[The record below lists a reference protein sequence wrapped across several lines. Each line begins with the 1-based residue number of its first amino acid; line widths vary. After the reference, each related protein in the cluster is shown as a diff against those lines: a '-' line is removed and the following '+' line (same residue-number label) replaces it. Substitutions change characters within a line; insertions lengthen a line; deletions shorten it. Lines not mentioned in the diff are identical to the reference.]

1 MTAPTPLLD
10 LDDGDALVSAD
21 TEGVLRSAAMGGA
34 QIRATRSAVEEGAL
48 ERLQGLRPRSV
59 VVVTGAGRAG
69 RGAGILT
76 AVLAERIGFPLVRA
90 TRTPVW
96 VGPLDVVVVAGDD
109 AGDPRLVQ
117 AVDAAVRRGAEVVV
131 AAPDEGPLQAAAAGR
146 VVMFAPR
153 VRALTRHGLLRYFA
167 VLLAVLRVVG
177 SERWGD
183 EVPDLEQLADAV
195 DGEAL
200 RDRPDSEVFHNPAKS
215 LASRMQGRRIVL
227 TGDTESTVELAR
239 HGAEALLHAG
249 RVATASELPD
259 VLSAAGTFRVDQA
272 LSAHDSIF
280 HDPELDG
287 PPPASPVRT
296 FVLSADADRTL
307 VERRIAVLGDVDLVV
322 ASSDE
327 GQVPSQRPELEQAAV
342 LVGRLDMTAAYL
354 QLIGGI

>member
-10 LDDGDALVSAD
+10 LDDGDALVAAD
-21 TEGVLRSAAMGGA
+21 TLGVLRSAAMGGA
-34 QIRATRSAVEEGAL
+34 HIRATRSAVEEGAL
-48 ERLQGLRPRSV
+48 ERLRGLRPRSV
-59 VVVTGAGRAG
+59 VVVTGSGRAS
-69 RGAGILT
+69 RGAAILT

-90 TRTPVW
+90 ASTPVW

-117 AVDAAVRRGAEVVV
+117 AIDAAVRRGAEVVV
-131 AAPDEGPLQAAAAGR
+131 AAPDEGPLQAVAAGR
-146 VVMFAPR
+146 VLMFSPR
-153 VRALTRHGLLRYFA
+153 IQALTRHGLLRYFA

-195 DGEAL
+195 DNEAL
-200 RDRPDSEVFHNPAKS
+200 RDRPTNEVFHNPAKS
-215 LASRMQGRRIVL
+215 LASRMQGRRVVL
-227 TGDTESTVELAR
+227 TGDTESAMELAR

-249 RVATASELPD
+249 RVATASELSD
-259 VLSAAGTFRVDQA
+259 VLSAASTFRVAATVTDP
-272 LSAHDSIF
+272 IF

-287 PPPASPVRT
+287 PPSASPVRT
-296 FVLSADADRTL
+296 FVFSAEAEKMLT
-307 VERRIAVLGDVDLVV
+307 ERKTAVLGDADLVV
-322 ASSDE
+322 AASDE
-327 GQVPSQRPELEQAAV
+327 ATPPSQRSELEQAAV